1 MLTNL
6 EYRIALGY
14 AAVMGTGW
22 LTVALRQWTIRQRYT
37 QAAYQFFA
45 REEGESGRLA
55 LGIAGARLSEVLIA
69 TLIMLVFAA
78 TAVSLYRRSWNAWD
92 WATVI
97 VGLATVGS
105 LIFLCASGRV
115 IFAAPFTLAPM
126 WLLLYRPGVK
136 TACGV
141 APADTGDQ
149 EEAGVAEGID
159 PRQERAALVG
169 LQQSLRVFEVER
181 GIDTDVFVTRYT
193 KGLEEDSPDNQ
204 EWFALARMALR
215 SQERLA
221 ALNGKETD
229 QV

>member
-22 LTVALRQWTIRQRYT
+22 LTIALRQWTIRQRYT

-69 TLIMLVFAA
+69 TLIMIVFAA
-78 TAVSLYRRSWNAWD
+78 AAVSLYRRSWNAWD

-149 EEAGVAEGID
+149 EEAGVTEGID
-159 PRQERAALVG
+159 PRQERATLVG

-193 KGLEEDSPDNQ
+193 QGLEEDSPDNQ
-204 EWFALARMALR
+204 EWFALARLARR